1 MSIGVKVKYFDTS
14 AIVKLFVNEVGSGH
28 INDYYINNCNF
39 CCTEMTFYEAFNVL
53 KTKLFKKDS
62 MEKYFKCVDDLAIMG
77 WGGKLEIET
86 ITMHDY
92 SVFKE
97 VNAIAIKYKIDV
109 ADAIQIY
116 AIVKGK
122 YSFFAAD
129 SKTILITADKR
140 LEKAGKDNN
149 IRVWNCEKD
158 RPDWLDN

>member
-14 AIVKLFVNEVGSGH
+14 AIVKLFIDEEGSEYFK
-28 INDYYINNCNF
+28 NYYINNCNY

-53 KTKLFKKDS
+53 KARLFKGNTK
-62 MEKYFKCVDDLAIMG
+62 EKYFKSVEDLAIMG

-86 ITMHDY
+86 IQMHDY

-97 VNAIAIKYKIDV
+97 VNDIAIKYNIDV

-116 AIVKGK
+116 AIIKGK

-129 SKTILITADKR
+129 SKTVLITADER
-140 LEKAGKDNN
+140 LERAGEDNK
-149 IRVWNCEKD
+149 IRVWNCKKN